1 MVKATFMRL
10 PKEKQERIYNQLV
23 LEFSRHPLAEAKVS
37 HIVAGC
43 GIARGSFYKYFD
55 DLTDAYRYT
64 LGQVL
69 ATVHANVPQGGMT
82 PHIAYELVA
91 DFVDKAQKSPW
102 QGFIKMHFSYNDNA
116 VSAPQMDLS
125 LEPEQWLIMLAAH
138 DVLRQVAQEPDKKDR
153 LLELFKKSM
162 EILEK
167 RTK

>member
-1 MVKATFMRL
+1 MVKATFTRL
-10 PKEKQERIYNQLV
+10 PKEKQKRIYDQLV

-69 ATVHANVPQGGMT
+69 ATVHSHVPEGGMT
-82 PHIAYELVA
+82 PQVAYELVA

-116 VSAPQMDLS
+116 ISAPKVDLS
-125 LEPEQWLIMLAAH
+125 LEPEQWLIMLACH
-138 DVLRQVAQEPDKKDR
+138 DVLRQVAQEPDKKDQ
-153 LLELFKKSM
+153 LLALLKKSM

-167 RTK
+167 GAK